1 MSDTALPIDWTQ
13 AQPYEQWRVARES
26 DCPLIE
32 TAPSGFSSHT
42 GYQVTDWQSVES
54 VLRDPETFSSS
65 INSEHIGQFMGDL
78 ILALDGVE
86 HRKYRNLVAKAFR
99 MSQLERWDSTLVGPT
114 IDRLLDV
121 VAPNGR
127 SDLVAD
133 VTTKYP
139 VQVICG
145 IAGVPLEDADQ
156 FARWAEQINT
166 GPLNPPVGLAAS
178 QAMVDYL
185 RPLVEARRADPTGDF
200 LSDLVNSEIDGE
212 KLTDSKIYGF
222 LRLLLPAGAETTFRV
237 MGNCLVALLSYPGVY
252 EQVVA
257 DRSLMPE
264 VIEETLRWE
273 TSVTMVSRV
282 SAKDTEI
289 AGCPVK
295 AGSPI
300 GVLTGSAN
308 HDAARFEDPTEWR
321 LGRPVQHHVA
331 FGTGP
336 HQCLGMHLA
345 RLELRVGLDRI
356 LDRLANLRLDPDQ
369 PPPVIEGFAFRGP
382 DRLPVLFDP
391 T

>member
-1 MSDTALPIDWTQ
+1 MSDTALPVDWFT
-13 AQPYEQWRVARES
+13 AQPYEDWRTARES
-26 DCPLIE
+26 RCPVIE
-32 TAPSGFSSHT
+32 STNSFDPRVSF
-42 GYQVTDWQSVES
+42 QVTDWDHVES

-65 INSEHIGQFMGDL
+65 INGEHIGQYMGDL
-78 ILALDGVE
+78 ILALDGIE

-99 MSQLERWDSTLVGPT
+99 ASQLERWDETLVGPT
-114 IDRLLDV
+114 IDRLLDAI
-121 VAPNGR
+121 APQGR
-127 SDLVAD
+127 GDLVGD
-133 VTTKYP
+133 VTAKYP

-145 IAGVPLEDADQ
+145 IVGVPLEDSEQ

-166 GPLNPPVGLAAS
+166 GPLNPPVGHAAS

-185 RPLVEARRADPTGDF
+185 RPLVEARRDDPTGDF

-212 KLTDSKIYGF
+212 RLTDSKIYGF

-237 MGNCLVALLSYPGVY
+237 MGNCLVAMLTHPGVY
-252 EQVVA
+252 DQVVA
-257 DRSLMPE
+257 DRTLLAE
-264 VIEETLRWE
+264 VVEETLRWE

-282 SAKDTEI
+282 AAKDTEI
-289 AGCPVK
+289 AGCPVS
-295 AGSPI
+295 AGSPV

-308 HDAARFEDPTEWR
+308 HDAARFDDPAEWR

-356 LDRLANLRLDPDQ
+356 LTRLPNLHLDPDEAA
-369 PPPVIEGFAFRGP
+369 PVIGGYAFRGP
-382 DRLPVLFDP
+382 DRIPVRFDP
-391 T
+391 S